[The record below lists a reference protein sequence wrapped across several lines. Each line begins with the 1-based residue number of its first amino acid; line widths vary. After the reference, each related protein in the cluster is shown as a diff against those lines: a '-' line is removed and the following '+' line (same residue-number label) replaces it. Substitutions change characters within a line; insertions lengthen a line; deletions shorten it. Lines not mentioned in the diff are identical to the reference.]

1 MEKIRTGWL
10 VTDGLTAIPNTRTF
24 WHDLLDWFPNLIDKT
39 GGNTPWAYL
48 PINVER
54 EAQLAGNPDYI
65 IRNCTYFRRLNLNV
79 KTYSLL
85 QDIKPN
91 TQQIDVANHSDVV
104 VCNTRFTYSHFKDM
118 IKSRVE
124 IIPLGVNSEIFTP
137 QDDQSQELGILPN
150 SILFVGAA
158 NNYPKGFDL
167 MLDIINKTNHNFCL
181 VMKDGFSL
189 NHPRVRVF
197 NRVSQE
203 KIAKIYNSCKM
214 IVCTSRTET
223 QHLVGIEGGFCGI
236 PTIATNVGIYYNLE
250 SGEWGRR
257 ANNLDEFKREI
268 EYVFNNPNDF
278 NTRDYF
284 LREGYD
290 VSTCKE
296 SWTKIINETDG

>member
-1 MEKIRTGWL
+1 MENKKIGWL

-24 WHDLLDWFPNLIDKT
+24 WHDLLDWFPDLIDKT
-39 GGNTPWAYL
+39 GGNTPWAIL

-54 EAQLAGNPDYI
+54 EAQLKGNPDYI

-91 TQQIDVANHSDVV
+91 SQQIEVANHSDVV
-104 VCNTRFTYSHFKDM
+104 VFNSEYTRSHYLNTIHS
-118 IKSRVE
+118 KSV
-124 IIPLGVNSEIFTP
+124 IIPLGVNSNVFT
-137 QDDQSQELGILPN
+137 SQNNQAVELGILPD

-158 NNYPKGFDL
+158 TEYPKGFDL
-167 MLDIINKTNHNFCL
+167 LMSIINNTNYNFCL
-181 VMKDGFSL
+181 VMKDGFKL

-214 IVCTSRTET
+214 VLCTSRTET
-223 QHLVGIEGGFCGI
+223 QHLVGIEAGFCGV
-236 PTIATNVGIYYNLE
+236 PTIATNVGFYYNLE
-250 SGEWGRR
+250 HGEWGRK
-257 ANNLDEFKREI
+257 ANNLDEFKKQI
-268 EYVFNNPNDF
+268 EYVINNQDEF

-284 LREGYD
+284 LREGFD
-290 VSTCKE
+290 VSSCKE
-296 SWTKIINETDG
+296 SWSKIINEDYE